1 MSKESRDK
9 KLEQL
14 LKAPLDVEDKRS
26 PEQKYSDYLVANYN
40 K

>member
-1 MSKESRDK
+1 MRFAAKKEIQNMSKEARDK

-26 PEQKYSDYLVANYN
+26 PE
-40 K
+40 